1 MNWKMRPHSSTTAP
15 RGLANRLHTVLKMS
29 VIAGALAL
37 AAAPAAM
44 ADTITFDGMTPDTF
58 NSGVTLHV
66 PYFKLA
72 LVEGPIATF
81 YGLPAGSTG
90 VIAAGNDAAAC
101 DMGDVTA
108 CPVGTNGNY
117 LGILNDGAVTI
128 SLDGTLG
135 LGFTLDRLKFDF
147 LAPVPLFDGS
157 YGQLQLNGIDL
168 SGNAIARSFA
178 LPGQDGS
185 GHFMFDTALLDAA
198 FTSTVLSSITINACV
213 NDGTGCNNSLA
224 SPAFNL
230 AQFALDDINVNVVPE
245 PASGLLFMLGL
256 GAFGLAARRRTVAS
270 APSTPLL
277 AEGI

>member
-1 MNWKMRPHSSTTAP
+1 MNWTMRSHPSTTAP
-15 RGLANRLHTVLKMS
+15 RGFANRLHTALKMS

-44 ADTITFDGMTPDTF
+44 ADTITFDGMMRDTF
-58 NSGVTLHV
+58 DSGVSLHV

-72 LVEGPIATF
+72 LVEGPVAAF
-81 YGLPAGSTG
+81 YGLSGATG

-101 DMGDVTA
+101 DTGDVTA
-108 CPVGTNGNY
+108 CPVGASGNY

-135 LGFTLDRLKFDF
+135 IGFTLDRLKFDF

-157 YGQLQLNGIDL
+157 YGQLQLNGVDL

-178 LPGQDGS
+178 LPGQDGN

-198 FTSTVLSSITINACV
+198 FTSTVLRSITINACV
-213 NDGTGCNNSLA
+213 NDGSGCNNSLEF
-224 SPAFNL
+224 PAFNL

-256 GAFGLAARRRTVAS
+256 GALGLAARRRIA
-270 APSTPLL
+270 APAPTTALL